1 MVARPIYRRVGI
13 CRICGNS
20 DLREILSLGE
30 QSLGGRFPRN
40 GEPDPPRAPLD
51 LVRCDGCGLVQL
63 RHTVDAYAMFTDH
76 YGYRSGINQTM
87 RRHLASIARQ
97 VMSRLELTAG
107 DVVLDIGCNDGT
119 LLSQYPDTLMRI
131 GIDPLV
137 EKFKTHL
144 SDFELVSGFFTAQ
157 RFRSVAGRRNARA
170 VTSIAVFYDL
180 DDPNAFVADVAAIL
194 DPAGIWV
201 LEQSYTSLMLQQNS
215 YDTICHEHL
224 EYYALAQIERL
235 MTAHGLRVFDC
246 ELNDSNGGSFRV
258 FVCHEEGGWSTNHSQ
273 LAEIRRRES
282 ELGLD
287 GIAPLTSFRIRCQ
300 ELRSQLH
307 EFVETEVGRGR
318 VFHLYGASTKGN
330 TIIQFCELDHHL
342 IAGAADRNPEKW
354 GARTPATNIPILSE
368 ADSRCARPDYFLV
381 LPWHFREEF
390 LVREAQFRAAG
401 GKLVFPLPKLE
412 VL

>member
-1 MVARPIYRRVGI
+1 MVTRPVYRRIGI
-13 CRICGNS
+13 CRVCRS
-20 DLREILSLGE
+20 AELREVLSLGE
-30 QSLGGRFPRN
+30 QALGGRFPRN
-40 GEPDPPRAPLD
+40 GESDPPRAPLD
-51 LVRCDGCGLVQL
+51 LVRCDACGLVQL
-63 RHTVDAYAMFTDH
+63 RHTVDAQAMFTDH

-87 RRHLASIARQ
+87 RQHLASIAHQ
-97 VMSRLELTAG
+97 VMSCLELTEG

-119 LLSQYPDTLMRI
+119 LLRQYPDTLIRI

-137 EKFKTHL
+137 EKFQAYL
-144 SDFELVSGFFTAQ
+144 GDFQLVSGFFTAD
-157 RFRSVAGRRNARA
+157 RFRSVAGHRHARA

-201 LEQSYTSLMLQQNS
+201 LEQSYMPLMLQQNS

-224 EYYALAQIERL
+224 EYYSLAQIEPL
-235 MTAHGLRVFDC
+235 MKAHRLRVFDC
-246 ELNDSNGGSFRV
+246 ELNDCNGGSFRL
-258 FVCHEEGGWSTNHSQ
+258 FVCHERAVWSTNHSR
-273 LAEIRRRES
+273 LAELRRRES

-287 GIAPLTSFRIRCQ
+287 GIAPLTSFRNRCH
-300 ELRSQLH
+300 ELRSQLR

-330 TIIQFCELDHHL
+330 TILQFCELDHRW

-368 ADSRCARPDYFLV
+368 ADSRRARPDYFLV

-390 LVREAQFRAAG
+390 LRREAQFRATG
-401 GKLVFPLPKLE
+401 GKLVFPLPKLN
-412 VL
+412 VV